1 MDVLPAKTNPFH
13 GIIPDPDALP
23 VEPDVFRQCLRQS
36 LDFWANEGYLI
47 VMLEIP
53 IDKSRLI
60 PEAVAAGFAFH
71 HSGDDYLMLTI
82 QLTPGAFIPPFA
94 SHYVGVGGVVINDK
108 QELLV
113 VWEKEHR
120 NSRPFYYK
128 LPGGLLN
135 VGEHI
140 VDGAVREVLEET
152 GIQTRFDALVC
163 FRNWHVNR
171 FGKSDLYFV
180 CRLTPLTQEIVAQEV
195 EIEEAI
201 WMPVQAFLAH
211 EHVGVFNKRV
221 VETALSSSSLI
232 PGWFTGYDVDRKT
245 RELFL
250 PPEYGRIP
258 LS

>member
-1 MDVLPAKTNPFH
+1 MDVLPAKANQFRS
-13 GIIPDPDALP
+13 IIPDPDALP
-23 VEPDVFRQCLRQS
+23 QEPNVFRQCLRHS
-36 LDFWANEGYLI
+36 LDAWANEGYLL

-53 IDKSRLI
+53 ITKSHLI
-60 PEAVAAGFAFH
+60 PEAVEAGFAFH
-71 HSGDDYLMLTI
+71 HSGEDYLMLTY

-113 VWEKEHR
+113 VWEKAHR
-120 NSRPFYYK
+120 KSRPFYYK
-128 LPGGLLN
+128 LPGGLLEA
-135 VGEHI
+135 GEHI

-152 GIQTRFDALVC
+152 GVHTHFDGLVC

-180 CRLTPLTQEIVAQEV
+180 CRLTPLTYEIVVQET

-201 WMPVQAFLAH
+201 WMPVQQFLAH

-221 VETALSSSSLI
+221 VETAVSGSSLM
-232 PGWFTGYDVDRKT
+232 PGWFDGYDVDRQT

-250 PPEYGRIP
+250 P
-258 LS
+258 LTV